1 MELDFS
7 TLLGLFAHT
16 AQYWWV
22 IIPSVLVGIV
32 VGAIPGLNA
41 ANSIIL
47 LLPLTLAMDP
57 EVGLIFM
64 VSLYCATHLGG
75 GIPAI
80 LINVPGTGGA
90 AATTLDGYPMAVKGQ
105 GQEALVISFVAATLG
120 GFIAAFVTL
129 FFLPFLARIGYYVHS
144 VEMVIIMLI
153 GVTLI
158 AAIAAGNM
166 LKGLISGVLGLLL
179 GGIGADAV
187 YSEPRGT
194 FGSLSLY
201 DGLPLVPVLI
211 GLFAIS
217 EGLLMLE
224 SKMVAASGAKPDR
237 AQIWAQTMEGIR
249 ISVKKWWLIAWSGV
263 LGLVIGIIPGAG
275 APIAAFVAYQ
285 QAQLYSKHPELFGKG
300 EPDGVIAPE
309 SANNGVGPGTL
320 VPLMAMGVPG
330 GETAAVMLIVLQYHG
345 VTLGPRL
352 FLSTPTLAYGVFIAM
367 LFAYLFMFLTILPM
381 ARYMSRIT
389 IVPSKFLVPIIIA
402 FTLVGAFA
410 PREYMFDMVV
420 ALAFGVLGYICQK
433 TGYHVA
439 SLLIGVILG
448 PFIEQY
454 LMRALR
460 ISQGD
465 FSVMFSSTLGNV
477 LWGMLV
483 LTVVLPLWRQWH
495 RNRTISRPPS
505 SA

>member
-1 MELDFS
+1 MELDLSQFA
-7 TLLGLFAHT
+7 GLFLHT
-16 AQYWWV
+16 LQYWWV

-57 EVGLIFM
+57 EVGLMFM

-90 AATTLDGYPMAVKGQ
+90 AATTLDGYPMTQQGKGQ
-105 GQEALVISFVAATLG
+105 QALVLSFVASTLS
-120 GFIAAFVTL
+120 GFLAAMLTL
-129 FFLPFLARIGYYVHS
+129 LFLPFLARVGYYVHS
-144 VEMVIIMLI
+144 VEMVVIMLI
-153 GVTLI
+153 GITLI

-166 LKGLISGVLGLLL
+166 VKGLIAGVFGLLL

-187 YSEPRGT
+187 YSAPRGT
-194 FGSLSLY
+194 FGLLSLY

-217 EGLLMLE
+217 EALLMIE
-224 SKMVAASGAKPDR
+224 NKMVTGSETKRDKTA
-237 AQIWAQTMEGIR
+237 IWAETIEGIWMALR
-249 ISVKKWWLIAWSGV
+249 RWWLIAWTSV
-263 LGLVIGIIPGAG
+263 VGLVIGIIPGAG
-275 APIAAFVAYQ
+275 APIAAFVCYQ
-285 QAQLYSKHPELFGKG
+285 QTQLYSKEPEKFGHG
-300 EPDGVIAPE
+300 HPDGVIASE
-309 SANNGVGPGTL
+309 AGNNAVGPGSII
-320 VPLMAMGVPG
+320 PLMAMGVPG

-345 VTLGPRL
+345 IILGPRL
-352 FLSTPTLAYGVFIAM
+352 FLTTPTLAYGVFIAM
-367 LFAYLFMFLTILPM
+367 VFAYLFMFLTIIPM
-381 ARYMSRIT
+381 SRYMSKVT
-389 IVPSKFLVPIIIA
+389 IVPTKFLVPIIIA

-410 PREYMFDMVV
+410 PREYLFDMGV
-420 ALAFGVLGYICQK
+420 ALVFGVLGYICRK
-433 TGYHVA
+433 TNYNVA
-439 SLLIGVILG
+439 ALLIGVILG

-465 FSVMFSSTLGNV
+465 FSIMFSSTLGNI
-477 LWGMLV
+477 LWVMLV
-483 LTVVLPLWRQWH
+483 FTIVLPLWRQWH
-495 RNRTISRPPS
+495 NGKSRS
-505 SA
+505 KSASA